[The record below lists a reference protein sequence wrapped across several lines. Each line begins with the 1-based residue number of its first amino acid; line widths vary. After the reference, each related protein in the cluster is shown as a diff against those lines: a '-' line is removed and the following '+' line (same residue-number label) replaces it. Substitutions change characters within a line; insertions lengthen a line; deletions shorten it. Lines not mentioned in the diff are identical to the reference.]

1 MEEKSKYEKNYI
13 RNPVQKQFSKI
24 YTRSFIERLYNNNM
38 FLFAIILYVVLF
50 TFSKLR
56 EKHEQ
61 KEYREYLRTHDIPPV
76 YIDLDQI
83 CKDGR
88 RSKGFGGDLYR

>member
-1 MEEKSKYEKNYI
+1 MENSESLIKKA
-13 RNPVQKQFSKI
+13 I
-24 YTRSFIERLYNNNM
+24 YNNM

-50 TFSKLR
+50 TFSKLH